1 MNTVIFILLIVW
13 VLILSNKIRT
23 LYKRTEQLKD
33 HIADVSKSGNRHFK
47 AFEELCVKCGYVL
60 VKDWV
65 VKHSCGQPKAVE
77 VLKIEDSVETKARNH
92 FMEAHVLPELE
103 KMVDHFAPENKEV
116 VVKKKSLKK

>member
-33 HIADVSKSGNRHFK
+33 HIADVSKSSNRHFK

-65 VKHSCGQPKAVE
+65 VKHSYGQPKAVE